1 MMYKD
6 VKIIKGPNKG
16 YQGEIRIMGHD
27 MYLVAFEANYYLEC
41 VLSKYVRYH
50 NYSMFYTI
58 DNPF

>member
-16 YQGEIRIMGHD
+16 YQGEIRAVGYD
-27 MYLVAFEANYYLEC
+27 MYLVALEANYYLEC

-50 NYSMFYTI
+50 NHSMFYTI
-58 DNPF
+58 DDPF